1 MYAPTAILLL
11 FLAAPADGASN
22 LNASSSTVPNGD
34 AGHQVKLNYPGAT
47 EVSHCTFEPAR
58 NEEIFDWP
66 PGWTRRHGPGFPRYV
81 RLRVDDE
88 RPPSGGHCL
97 RVELNGGAASAFG
110 QPIAVEP
117 GVDYVLEG
125 YVKTSGLRH
134 DAAWLTLSFF
144 DSAKFELSKATSDKI
159 EGTTDWRKVRIG
171 PVSPPP
177 AATQM
182 KFGVHVAPKAE
193 TEDLHGTISFG
204 SLWVGRLP
212 RMILTARIA
221 RSATLPKTA
230 APISAETPFLVFAR
244 GNPIDIACLVS
255 GLTAPKFDVRLM
267 LDDADGHTLARHLES
282 FPTTQSADKSGGH
295 REPKQQVGSLP
306 GITSAGRPS
315 QAVPFG
321 DGQGSPSH
329 KSQAVSEQTIGN
341 AARSSWQIPGD
352 SVGFFRVRAEIV
364 SASAENTAD
373 REVASCPQATLSLAI
388 IDPEPPLATSE
399 FGWSLGVSDSALA
412 VASLGDLVGQ
422 SGIHW
427 VKFPF
432 VCLPGT
438 KPPTGEKPAA
448 KSTAK
453 STASRPKPD
462 PIEPL
467 ISFSDRL
474 ADADVQ
480 LVGVLHPP
488 ATNAAPGQPPE
499 KALAAE
505 VFAGDPKSWYPSIEP
520 VLARLATDIRF
531 WQIGDDCD
539 TGWVGCADLS
549 TVVSR
554 VKTALDQIGQD
565 VGVGVAWDLEAPLPV
580 DARGSASARSTAQAA
595 SGQRREAGVGD
606 GRRNESHDDRRK
618 PGLPTSNPQPPWRF
632 LSLPCEAAMT
642 DAALAARL
650 DNSASAGVARW
661 LTIDAL
667 PRRDHTG
674 EERVAHLIARLLTAK
689 LHGAEGIFFAQPL
702 DPECGLAGRDGSP
715 SELFLP
721 WRTTALMLG
730 GASYAGDIDLV
741 GGSRINCFRQDGRY
755 VGVIAGGPP
764 LRETVYL
771 GDKLQS
777 RDLWGRVVACAPTLS
792 VERTS
797 QSVFPQSAGQPSQSV
812 ASQRDDL
819 GGPSYTSAPQ
829 SLIEVQRLPLFLTG
843 LDAPITDWQ
852 LNTAFAPNTI
862 QSIPASLTP
871 VALNM
876 KNTFRQVVSGRVQVI
891 PPRNWRIQPRSA
903 EFHLDAGAA
912 WKLPLEAELPND
924 VVGGRQMIVLEFEI
938 QADRLY
944 RFTMCRPIEVT
955 LGDIALDGHVRLSRD
970 GVLEVR
976 QTLTNL
982 GKRAVG
988 FRCDLLAPDRPRQSM
1003 DALLP
1008 PAATS
1013 DSVYRLPDGREL
1025 LGKTLWLRAEEIDG
1039 PRVLNYRLDA
1049 PPK

>member
-1 MYAPTAILLL
+1 MKK
-11 FLAAPADGASN
+11 
-22 LNASSSTVPNGD
+22 SSTGRPVGRDATVPAFPAMFEFALTTSVRRRAGD
-34 AGHQVKLNYPGAT
+34 
-47 EVSHCTFEPAR
+47 
-58 NEEIFDWP
+58 
-66 PGWTRRHGPGFPRYV
+66 
-81 RLRVDDE
+81 
-88 RPPSGGHCL
+88 CL

-125 YVKTSGLRH
+125 YVKTSGLHH

-144 DSAKFELSKATSDKI
+144 DLAKFELSKATSDKI

-204 SLWVGRLP
+204 SLWVGRSP
-212 RMILTARIA
+212 RMILTVRIA

-230 APISAETPFLVFAR
+230 APIGAETPFLVFAR

-267 LDDADGHTLARHLES
+267 LDDADGHTLARHVES

-295 REPKQQVGSLP
+295 KEPKQQVGSLS
-306 GITSAGRPS
+306 GKTSAG
-315 QAVPFG
+315 
-321 DGQGSPSH
+321 
-329 KSQAVSEQTIGN
+329 
-341 AARSSWQIPGD
+341 RSSWQIPGD

-364 SASAENTAD
+364 PVCAESAAD
-373 REVASCPQATLSLAI
+373 REAAGCPKATLSLAI
-388 IDPEPPLATSE
+388 IDPQPPLATSE
-399 FGWSLGVSDSALA
+399 FGWCLGVSDSALGL
-412 VASLGDLVGQ
+412 ASLGDLVAQ

-438 KPPTGEKPAA
+438 KPPTGEKPDA

-474 ADADVQ
+474 ADAGVQ

-488 ATNAAPGQPPE
+488 ATNAAPGQPLE
-499 KALAAE
+499 KPLAAE

-580 DARGSASARSTAQAA
+580 DARGSASARSTAF
-595 SGQRREAGVGD
+595 
-606 GRRNESHDDRRK
+606 RRNQASEDRPK
-618 PGLPTSNPQPPWRF
+618 PGPPAPNPQPPRF
-632 LSLPCEAAMT
+632 LCLPCNSVMT
-642 DAALAARL
+642 DSALAARL

-702 DPECGLAGRDGSP
+702 DPECGLVGRDGSP

-721 WRTTALMLG
+721 LRTTALMLG
-730 GASYAGDIDLV
+730 GASYAGDIDLA
-741 GGSRINCFRQDGRY
+741 GGSRIHCFRRNGEY

-777 RDLWGRVVACAPTLS
+777 RDLWGRVVDCAPTLG

-797 QSVFPQSAGQPSQSV
+797 QSVFPKPGQPSQSV
-812 ASQRDDL
+812 ASQRDEL

-829 SLIEVQRLPLFLTG
+829 SLIDVQRLPMFLTG
-843 LDAPITDWQ
+843 LDGPITEWQ

-862 QSIPASLTP
+862 PSIPASLTP

-876 KNTFRQVVSGRVQVI
+876 KNSFRQVVSGRVQVI
-891 PPRNWRIQPRSA
+891 PPRNWRIQPRLA

-912 WKLPLEAELPND
+912 WKLPLEVELPND

-955 LGDIALDGHVRLSRD
+955 LGDVALDGHVRLSRD

-988 FRCDLLAPDRPRQSM
+988 FRCDLLAPDRLRQSL

-1049 PPK
+1049 PGK